1 MTQANQNQNILDHPQ
16 GNTHNDYQT
25 HTRKRSNPQSTST
38 SDNTTR
44 TNKHILL
51 SLLFSQSLH
60 SNLRTRNNL
69 LQLLYLHQLQVNMTP
84 KTTGKSV
91 ANDPTNFQTSQAMLI
106 RKLSNINDLMTDEER
121 KDTKKCLVVQKSR
134 ENEFNPENPR
144 FVTNLKYSLKTK
156 FNSFKIADKVKI
168 QNTATGEELFAKSRE
183 LPIIPDFSL
192 PDNLNVW
199 RIKNRSDEQKTY
211 LVRNNQLDVYANVPY
226 SAITAFPTP
235 SDHVGEISKES
246 LISENSKFHQE
257 LFIKETELQEVTIKL
272 EQLRVKLDKQEKE
285 TSDDYW
291 RRQYNLKTA

>member
-1 MTQANQNQNILDHPQ
+1 MSIKHNLSSVIVPAASPSSSCQQPTLQHQQKPSSTPPFRPMREQDQYDPQNNWQVS
-16 GNTHNDYQT
+16 
-25 HTRKRSNPQSTST
+25 RKRPYEFPNQSSHA
-38 SDNTTR
+38 D
-44 TNKHILL
+44 K
-51 SLLFSQSLH
+51 
-60 SNLRTRNNL
+60 
-69 LQLLYLHQLQVNMTP
+69 V
-84 KTTGKSV
+84 
-91 ANDPTNFQTSQAMLI
+91 

-144 FVTNLKYSLKTK
+144 FVTNLKYSLNTK
-156 FNSFKIADKVKI
+156 FISFKIADKVKI
-168 QNTATGEELFAKSRE
+168 QNTATGKELFAKSRE

-246 LISENSKFHQE
+246 LISEISKFRQE
-257 LFIKETELQEVTIKL
+257 LFIKETELKEVTIKL

-291 RRQYNLKTA
+291 RRQYIIS